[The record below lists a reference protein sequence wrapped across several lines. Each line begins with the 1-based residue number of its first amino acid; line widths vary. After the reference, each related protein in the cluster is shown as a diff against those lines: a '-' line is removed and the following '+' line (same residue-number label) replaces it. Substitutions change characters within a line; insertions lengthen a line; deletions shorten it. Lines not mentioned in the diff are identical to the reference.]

1 VPSDPLVLIVDDDE
15 NLLTI
20 SEVRLKASGYQIEKA
35 NNGLIALETVKRR
48 RPDLIILDVM
58 MPIMDGFSVC
68 KQLKSD
74 DDFKDIP
81 IIFLSARDE
90 ESDIKFGYSLGAEA
104 YLTKPYDGNELLENV
119 NRLIQDHATKENT
132 YS

>member
-1 VPSDPLVLIVDDDE
+1 MPSDPLVLIVDDDE